1 MGYHKNQYIA
11 DCFVDDFIESAK
23 SDELDLHFPN
33 IDCELAVRH
42 MPIDT
47 RGNFEDQ
54 LGLVYDLGHV
64 NVFVPD
70 QLHMMVQPIVE
81 PKQATC
87 PTPRPANDDQDV
99 GYHNLRMSDL

>member
-1 MGYHKNQYIA
+1 MGYHKQQYLD
-11 DCFVDDFIESAK
+11 DCYVDDFIESAK
-23 SDELDLHFPN
+23 SDELDMHFPH
-33 IDCELAVRH
+33 EEGTFTTRH

-54 LGLVYDLGHV
+54 QGFVYDLGHV

-70 QLHMMVQPIVE
+70 HVHMMIQPIVE
-81 PKQATC
+81 PKSATY
-87 PTPRPANDDQDV
+87 PTARPANDNQDV